1 MEKVTN
7 AIQSDA
13 YSKEPS
19 YHDAIARFLETN
31 QQEYSVTTFKSRST
45 FIYVKAASGEGVRLQ
60 IHIKPWLDEFT
71 FHAYAQK
78 SIAPAYR
85 ADLLHS
91 FAVVNAGERPIKVEI
106 NPETGCIRCGYA
118 MLLCKEFVDAARLA
132 EMERRCL
139 VMMDTLLPTVLSLS
153 ESD

>member
-1 MEKVTN
+1 MGKVTN
-7 AIQSDA
+7 ALQSDA
-13 YSKEPS
+13 YPEVPS

-45 FIYVKAASGEGVRLQ
+45 FSYVKAASGECVRLQ

-78 SIAPAYR
+78 SIASAYR

-91 FAVVNAGERPIKVEI
+91 FAVANAAERPIKVEI

-118 MLLCKEFVDAARLA
+118 MLLCKELVDAARLA
-132 EMERRCL
+132 EMEKSCL
-139 VMMDTLLPTVLSLS
+139 VMMDTLLPTVLSLIAS
-153 ESD
+153 N